1 MPHLDSKAHEDAAPR
16 GWVPRMVGGG
26 ERHEAP
32 VAILLSVYN
41 GEAFLNQQLD
51 SFVAQTHR
59 NWTLYWRD
67 DGSDDASRAI
77 MLSFQAHRGLGRCIE
92 SSQCEERLGV
102 AQSFAHLLT
111 FVPSGTMVAYAD
123 QDDVWLPEKLGWAVA
138 ALADYQDVPVLYCAR
153 QYLTDASLTV
163 KGESPPFL
171 RPPGFEAALTQ
182 NIATG
187 HTIMLSPAA
196 CALLTDFAP
205 PDEVLHDWWAYL
217 VVTVTGGVVIADGR
231 CVSYYRQHGRNVVG
245 ANRSRL
251 HRALAALSRGPH
263 LFMATLSANV
273 AQLMSRPD
281 IATPKARALLVD
293 LTQTL
298 PRGRW
303 ARARLLRRYP
313 GLVRQTP
320 SETWLFRIWFV
331 LPGGR

>member
-1 MPHLDSKAHEDAAPR
+1 
-16 GWVPRMVGGG
+16 MVGGG
-26 ERHEAP
+26 DMQEAP

-92 SSQCEERLGV
+92 SRECEERLGV
-102 AQSFAHLLT
+102 ARSFAHLLT
-111 FVPSGTMVAYAD
+111 LVPPGAMVAYAD
-123 QDDVWLPEKLGWAVA
+123 QDDVWLPEKLDWAVT
-138 ALADYQDVPVLYCAR
+138 ALAGHRTGPALYCAR

-187 HTIMLSPAA
+187 HTMMLSAAA
-196 CALLTDFAP
+196 CALLVDFAP
-205 PDEVLHDWWAYL
+205 PEEVLHDWWAYL
-217 VVTVTGGVVIADGR
+217 VVTATGGVVVADGR

-251 HRALAALSRGPH
+251 HRAFAALRRGPH
-263 LFMATLSANV
+263 QFMATFSANV
-273 AQLMSRPD
+273 AGLMSRPA

-293 LTQTL
+293 LAHTL

-320 SETWLFRIWFV
+320 SETWLFRFWFV
-331 LPGGR
+331 LSDGR